1 MKEELNNFKMIQ
13 IEQRLQ
19 KEEQPQVRN
28 KTNNFKY

>member
-13 IEQRLQ
+13 KEQRLQ
-19 KEEQPQVRN
+19 KEEQSQVRN

>member
-19 KEEQPQVRN
+19 KEEQSQVRN